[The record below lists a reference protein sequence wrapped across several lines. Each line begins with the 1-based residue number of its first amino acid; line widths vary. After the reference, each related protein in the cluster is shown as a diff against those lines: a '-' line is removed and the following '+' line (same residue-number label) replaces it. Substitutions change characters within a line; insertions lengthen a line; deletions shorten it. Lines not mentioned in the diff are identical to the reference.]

1 MSAEATSD
9 RTTVTRRAR
18 GRSAEPP
25 TLELV
30 LKRNAVERLKREKS
44 PLGILGE
51 LPTLFP
57 ATFPLTPRPLAYGA
71 FDVQIQA
78 LRAGTSAVFELSG
91 TAAGAQLLH
100 ISDAISGGAPAP
112 TLRLK
117 IVRIE

>member
-1 MSAEATSD
+1 M
-9 RTTVTRRAR
+9 
-18 GRSAEPP
+18 
-25 TLELV
+25 
-30 LKRNAVERLKREKS
+30 N
-44 PLGILGE
+44 GE
-51 LPTLFP
+51 LPTVFP

-71 FDVQIQA
+71 FDVQIPA